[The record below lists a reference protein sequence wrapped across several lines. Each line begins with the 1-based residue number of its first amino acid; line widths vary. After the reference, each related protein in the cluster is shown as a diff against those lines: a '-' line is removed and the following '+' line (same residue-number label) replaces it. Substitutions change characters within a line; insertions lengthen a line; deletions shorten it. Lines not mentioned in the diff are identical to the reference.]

1 VLTRRSSTLDCLLC
15 ILEMILITTFTQ
27 DSSCHMLVN
36 DMVEVQE

>member
-1 VLTRRSSTLDCLLC
+1 MLTRRNSALDCLLT
-15 ILEMILITTFTQ
+15 LEMILITTSTQ